1 MIFKSTSIEP
11 NTGMISAPAS
21 SSKATAPSILSHDLE
36 VTGNIVTSGELHID
50 GCVKGDIAA
59 KKVTI
64 GEGGSVTGAI
74 EAEAAF
80 VAGAM
85 SGRLT
90 ASTVVLAKTARTEV
104 DITHVSLTIDQGAV
118 FQGHSRR
125 VESIDKAKS
134 ASLLVLP
141 ASRSPLNGHKNGS
154 ASSDNDKGQSAAAAS

>member
-1 MIFKSTSIEP
+1 IFKSTSTEP
-11 NTGMISAPAS
+11 TATATSALTP
-21 SSKATAPSILSHDLE
+21 SSKTSAPSILSLDLE
-36 VTGNIVTSGELHID
+36 VTGDIVTSGELHVA
-50 GCVKGDIAA
+50 GSVKGDITA

-90 ASTVVLAKTARTEV
+90 AATVVLARSAHVEAE
-104 DITHVSLTIDQGAV
+104 ITHVSLTIDQGAV

-125 VESIDKAKS
+125 VDSIDKAKS
-134 ASLLVLP
+134 GPLLALP
-141 ASRSPLNGHKNGS
+141 ASRVPLNGLKNGS
-154 ASSDNDKGQSAAAAS
+154 TTSGSDKGQNAAAAS

>member
-1 MIFKSTSIEP
+1 MLFKSTSTEW
-11 NTGMISAPAS
+11 NAASTSAPEPTSNAG
-21 SSKATAPSILSHDLE
+21 APSILSLDLE
-36 VTGNIVTSGELHID
+36 VTGDIVTSGELHVA
-50 GCVKGDIAA
+50 GSVKGDITA

-90 ASTVVLAKTARTEV
+90 ASTVVLARSAHVEAE
-104 DITHVSLTIDQGAV
+104 ITHVSLTIDQGAV

-125 VESIDKAKS
+125 VDSIDKAKTG
-134 ASLLVLP
+134 SLLALP
-141 ASRSPLNGHKNGS
+141 ASRPPLNGHKNGS
-154 ASSDNDKGQSAAAAS
+154 ASSVSDKGQSAAAAS

>member
-1 MIFKSTSIEP
+1 MIFKPTSIEP
-11 NTGMISAPAS
+11 NTATTSAPAL
-21 SSKATAPSILSHDLE
+21 SSKAAAPSILSHDLE
-36 VTGNIVTSGELHID
+36 VTGDIVTSGELHVA
-50 GCVKGDIAA
+50 GSVKGDITA

-64 GEGGSVTGAI
+64 DEGGSVTGAV
-74 EAEAAF
+74 EAESAF

-90 ASTVVLAKTARTEV
+90 AATVVLARTARVEV

-134 ASLLVLP
+134 AAPLVLP
-141 ASRSPLNGHKNGS
+141 GSRPPLNGLKNGS
-154 ASSDNDKGQSAAAAS
+154 ATSDNDKGQRAAAVS